1 MTTDTLNKVCNICS
15 AITMN
20 AEEYFS
26 EFVKDANGRGNYNKT
41 YICKHCSSSIKR
53 RLMRMAVQ
61 VMPRALRET
70 MIYKIKGGN

>member
-1 MTTDTLNKVCNICS
+1 MPTETLNKACNICNS
-15 AITMN
+15 ITMG

-41 YICKHCSSSIKR
+41 YICGNCSSAIKR
-53 RLMRMAVQ
+53 RLMRMVVQ

-70 MIYKIKGGN
+70 MIHTIKGGK